1 MELLKT
7 NIGRFRIIGFLEGVS
22 FLLLMFVAMPL
33 KYYGGYPHATQDIG
47 MAHGVLFIAYVIS
60 VFPVRKEL
68 KWSNRTT
75 FLVLLASVLPFGTFI
90 VEYKLFRK
98 NKVQTEPVEIGP
110 L

>member
-1 MELLKT
+1 MELLST
-7 NIGRFRIIGFLEGVS
+7 RIGRFRIIGTLEGIS
-22 FLLLMFVAMPL
+22 FLLLLGVGMPL

-75 FLVLLASVLPFGTFI
+75 ILVLFASVIPFGTFI
-90 VEYKLFRK
+90 AEYKLFRSD
-98 NKVQTEPVEIGP
+98 KVRPENI
-110 L
+110 